1 MARWPRGGRLGRGGS
16 PGDARNGSDRHERDR
31 MHRLGLWV
39 LAAAAMLVVTIV
51 AGASVLVA
59 NPSDDVLEDPDAV
72 VVLGGFGEERT
83 ELGIA
88 LADEFDAALV
98 LSSSAAD
105 FGADRGY
112 VCGRDAICLEPDPE
126 TTIGEAQDVA
136 VLAAQRGWDHVT
148 VVTSTHHTTRARVL
162 FQQCLDSVSV
172 VGAPRRDG
180 GPEFVDYVSEVVGTL
195 AAISVRRAC

>member
-1 MARWPRGGRLGRGGS
+1 MATWSRSRLVRRES
-16 PGDARNGSDRHERDR
+16 PDGAREDGDRQERDR
-31 MHRLGLWV
+31 TRRLGLWV

-59 NPSDDVLEDPDAV
+59 NPSDDVPEAPDAV

-112 VCGRDAICLEPDPE
+112 ACGRDAICLEPDPE

-136 VLAAQRGWDHVT
+136 VLAAQRGWNHVT
-148 VVTSTHHTTRARVL
+148 VVTSTHHTPRARVL
-162 FQQCLDSVSV
+162 FRQCLDSVSV

-180 GPEFVDYVSEVVGTL
+180 GPEFVDYVREVVGTM
-195 AAISVRRAC
+195 AAFSFRRAC